1 MSSAAEFHPELRR
14 AAKAIPRQLITP
26 FTLPLFQRLTRLHGR
41 QKAKDVEVLTLNSGV
56 GIRLHRPATTSGA
69 GPALLWIHGGGYIIG
84 SAAQD
89 DVLCRRFARTLGVTV
104 AAVDYRL
111 APQNP
116 YPAGLE
122 DCYSALAWL
131 AGLPAVDPA
140 RVAIGGASAG
150 GGLAAALAL
159 LARDRGGIT
168 LVAQLLVYPMLDDRT
183 VTRKGLDDPG
193 HRLWN
198 QYSNRFGWKWYLGDA
213 DPDVAVPARHE
224 DLAGCRRPGWASAL
238 WTCSTTRTSCTPSG
252 SRRPACHVTSK
263 WFEAR
268 FTDSTESS
276 RKRECRARFSTASAG
291 PFGKR
296 SPRQRPRQTARG
308 RGVTLEFGNQRS
320 RRRIAADGPAE
331 LFGGLGRTNGV
342 GVSYRRVRAAP
353 RTRRPARRCAK
364 PSSRSGGRSRPRPS
378 ASESRLR

>member
-1 MSSAAEFHPELRR
+1 M
-14 AAKAIPRQLITP
+14 
-26 FTLPLFQRLTRLHGR
+26 
-41 QKAKDVEVLTLNSGV
+41 LTLNSGV

-69 GPALLWIHGGGYIIG
+69 GPALLWIHGGGYVIG

-159 LARDRGGIT
+159 LARDRGGIP

-213 DPDVAVPARHE
+213 DPDVAVPARHDDLRGLPPAWMGVGTLDLFHDE
-224 DLAGCRRPGWASAL
+224 DLVYAERLKKAGVP
-238 WTCSTTRTSCTPSG
+238 
-252 SRRPACHVTSK
+252 CHVEVVRGAFHGFDGIVPK
-263 WFEAR
+263 AR
-268 FTDSTESS
+268 VSRSFFDSQ
-276 RKRECRARFSTASAG
+276 CRAL
-291 PFGKR
+291 
-296 SPRQRPRQTARG
+296 RQAFAP
-308 RGVTLEFGNQRS
+308 
-320 RRRIAADGPAE
+320 AAA
-331 LFGGLGRTNGV
+331 
-342 GVSYRRVRAAP
+342 
-353 RTRRPARRCAK
+353 
-364 PSSRSGGRSRPRPS
+364 
-378 ASESRLR
+378 